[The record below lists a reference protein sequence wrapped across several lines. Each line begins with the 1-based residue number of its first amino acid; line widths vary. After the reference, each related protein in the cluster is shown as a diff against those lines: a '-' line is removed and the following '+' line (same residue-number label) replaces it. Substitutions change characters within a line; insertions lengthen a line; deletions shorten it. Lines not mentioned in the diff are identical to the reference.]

1 MLEGFD
7 RRLSTISRIAAG
19 LMIAFVV
26 LGWAFED
33 ERARLSPLLVA
44 ATVFLRGAAVTGVVG
59 LKRVALHDGIA
70 PGAREK
76 QRLTESTQNLFL
88 DLGLLTALAWL
99 VELAVFTLTAR

>member
-19 LMIAFVV
+19 LVITFVV
-26 LGWAFED
+26 LGWMFEG

-44 ATVFLRGAAVTGVVG
+44 ATVFLLGAAITGVIG
-59 LKRVALHDGIA
+59 LKRVALHDGVA
-70 PGAREK
+70 PAARER

-88 DLGLLTALAWL
+88 DLGLLAALAWL
-99 VELAVFTLTAR
+99 VELAVFTLAGR